1 LRNPS
6 NNLAAAMGFA
16 SAFVNFAAS
25 ADKSL
30 NPSYRLV
37 IASVSEAIQR
47 EHANLDCFVA
57 CAPRNDEP
65 LLVTTRSSPAMT
77 K

>member
-1 LRNPS
+1 
-6 NNLAAAMGFA
+6 MGFA

-47 EHANLDCFVA
+47 EHANLD
-57 CAPRNDEP
+57 
-65 LLVTTRSSPAMT
+65 
-77 K
+77 